1 MEPTITLSTN
11 KPAFFVFLESD
22 KVKKFSD
29 NCLVLVPGEKVVVTC
44 NDEISKDEFPIY
56 QLTKVCVK
64 KN

>member
-22 KVKKFSD
+22 KVKKFGD
-29 NCLVLVPGEKVVVTC
+29 NSLVLVPGEKVVVTC

-56 QLTKVCVK
+56 QLAEVGVK